1 MQDGACTI
9 AHALVV
15 LWSPRI
21 NVGCTSYKY
30 SVDVL
35 TSCFYSA
42 QCPMVVTDYLTQHH
56 HKCVRMAMHL
66 ADDGAL
72 CACHIQRQA
81 APKLGLTR
89 RVEVLPW

>member
-42 QCPMVVTDYLTQHH
+42 QCPMVVTDYLTHH
-56 HKCVRMAMHL
+56 HQAMHL
-66 ADDGAL
+66 MDDGAMH
-72 CACHIQRQA
+72 ACHNHRQA
-81 APKLGLTR
+81 APNLGLLR
-89 RVEVLPW
+89 RVVVFP

>member
-1 MQDGACTI
+1 MRDGACTI

-35 TSCFYSA
+35 TSCFHSA
-42 QCPMVVTDYLTQHH
+42 QCPMAATDYLKQHH
-56 HKCVRMAMHL
+56 HKCVKMAMHL
-66 ADDGAL
+66 MDDGAT
-72 CACHIQRQA
+72 CACHIQRQV
-81 APKLGLTR
+81 APKLGPTR
-89 RVEVLPW
+89 RVEVF